1 MRQLSFFQSVQR
13 HLAACPH
20 KTVLLLMR
28 LIKSEASL
36 LVDQSAQLKARTV
49 LKAQI
54 EVLLAYVE
62 GYALHRQLRRSARK
76 GNGSAGTGG
85 RSGAPAAVPPLKI
98 LLDSL
103 LLQHTEALAL
113 HAVAFL
119 AVSSRVLDYLEGTEE
134 IAKITKK
141 TLTSKRTAK
150 LHLEHFLAA
159 VLSLKRRSWK
169 EERYIEQSIKQ

>member
-36 LVDQSAQLKARTV
+36 LVDQSAQLKARKV

-62 GYALHRQLRRSARK
+62 GYALHSSQDSFEEVQERGMALLGQEE
-76 GNGSAGTGG
+76 G
-85 RSGAPAAVPPLKI
+85 RALPLQ
-98 LLDSL
+98 SL
-103 LLQHTEALAL
+103 P
-113 HAVAFL
+113 
-119 AVSSRVLDYLEGTEE
+119 
-134 IAKITKK
+134 
-141 TLTSKRTAK
+141 
-150 LHLEHFLAA
+150 
-159 VLSLKRRSWK
+159 
-169 EERYIEQSIKQ
+169 